1 MEGSVDRA
9 FMSSKNSTMR
19 KSFILAIFSV
29 SALLLA
35 ACGAT
40 QSVVLT
46 SLEPAPVLLSKEIK
60 RIGIIDESITLK
72 KEEFSDKLD
81 ELVSIKDGQ
90 LQKQWKD
97 AAINGLYGELLKDQR
112 FDTILMLAN
121 TKNSSGAIEDENSG
135 IPWESIKQLC
145 DTYNID
151 AVFSLAYYDTDTQ
164 ISVKKTSMEELD
176 LMRMRVKVA
185 AEEVTLETLIENG
198 WRIYDPYAKEI
209 IDELTFSDQII
220 SSAKETTSFR
230 ALQAMYDRKDSIIEK
245 SRSTGSTYG
254 LRLQPY
260 NKQIERDYFAKGT
273 PNFVKATQLIAED
286 KWGEASAL
294 WQLETINQN
303 PKIQAKACFN
313 MAVYMEVSDDLPQAI
328 EWIHKSIGY
337 DENKRSTAYLAALK
351 YRSEQNFIAEQQ
363 LINTVSLNK

>member
-1 MEGSVDRA
+1 
-9 FMSSKNSTMR
+9 MR
-19 KSFILAIFSV
+19 KSYLLTIFSTLT
-29 SALLLA
+29 LLLSG
-35 ACGAT
+35 CEAT
-40 QSVVLT
+40 QSVMLT
-46 SLEPAPVLLSKEIK
+46 SLEPAPVLLSKEIT

-72 KEEFSDKLD
+72 KEEFRNKLD
-81 ELVSIKDGQ
+81 ELVSIKDDE

-97 AAINGLYGELLKDQR
+97 AAISGLYGELLKDQR
-112 FDTILMLAN
+112 FDTILMLD
-121 TKNSSGAIEDENSG
+121 NSENISQGIQNAISG

-145 DTYNID
+145 DRYRID
-151 AVFSLAYYDTDTQ
+151 AIFSLAYYDTNTQ

-176 LMRMRVKVA
+176 LLRMKVKVTA
-185 AEEVTLETLIENG
+185 QEVTLETLIENG

-230 ALQAMYDRKDSIIEK
+230 ALDAMYDRKDSIIEK
-245 SRSTGSTYG
+245 SRTTGSSYG

-260 NKQIERDYFAKGT
+260 NKQIEREYYIKGT
-273 PNFVKATQLIAED
+273 PNFEKAAQLIAEE
-286 KWGEASAL
+286 KWSEASAL

-313 MAVYMEVSDDLPQAI
+313 MAVYMEITNDIPAAMEWVLKSLTYDDTK
-328 EWIHKSIGY
+328 KS
-337 DENKRSTAYLAALK
+337 TVYLAALK

-363 LINTVSLNK
+363 LINAVSLNK

>member
-1 MEGSVDRA
+1 
-9 FMSSKNSTMR
+9 MSSKNSTMR
-19 KSFILAIFSV
+19 TSSILTIFSV
-29 SALLLA
+29 AFLLLTG
-35 ACGAT
+35 CEAT
-40 QSVVLT
+40 QTVMLT

-72 KEEFSDKLD
+72 KEEYSDKLD
-81 ELVSIKDGQ
+81 ELVSIEDGQ

-97 AAINGLYGELLKDQR
+97 AAINGLYGELLRDQR
-112 FDTILMLAN
+112 FDTILMLN
-121 TKNSSGAIEDENSG
+121 NIEKKGKVIQDENAE

-145 DTYNID
+145 DMHNID

-176 LMRMRVKVA
+176 LLRMRVKVA
-185 AEEVTLETLIENG
+185 AQEVTLETLIENG
-198 WRIYDPYAKEI
+198 WRIYDPYNKEI

-230 ALQAMYDRKDSIIEK
+230 ALESMYDRKDSIIAK

-254 LRLQPY
+254 LRLLPF
-260 NKQIERDYFAKGT
+260 NKQIERDYFIKGT
-273 PNFVKATQLIAED
+273 PNFVKAAQLVQED
-286 KWGEASAL
+286 KWNEASAL

-328 EWIHKSIGY
+328 AWIHKSIGY
-337 DENKRSTAYLAALK
+337 DDTKKSTAYLAALK
-351 YRSEQNFIAEQQ
+351 HRSEQNFIAEQQ
-363 LINTVSLNK
+363 LINGLSLNK